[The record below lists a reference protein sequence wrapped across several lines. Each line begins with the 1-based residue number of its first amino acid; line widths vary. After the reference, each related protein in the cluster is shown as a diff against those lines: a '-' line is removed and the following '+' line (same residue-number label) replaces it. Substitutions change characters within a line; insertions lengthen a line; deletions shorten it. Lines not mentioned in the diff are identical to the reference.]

1 MNSYLSKEEEY
12 LLELLSRALSG
23 KPIKEKLLVEG
34 VNIQQVINMAKKHA
48 VLSLLY
54 DELPKETLT
63 EEQSRYIEKEC
74 KQISLQNYRLLFL
87 TKYVVGLLEEN
98 ELRVVVLKGVST
110 AKYYPVPEL
119 RKSGDVDL
127 LLLDTDKIGLV
138 KQILLTNGFKIYEE
152 QLANHHI
159 SFLSEEGISI
169 EIHTMLAEPFDNGK
183 INRYLDKMVK
193 DKQLETDTIYAM
205 ELELPVLSKAY
216 YAYELLLHMMQHF
229 LRSGFG
235 LKLLCDWVVFWQYPV
250 EENEKSTYLRL
261 LEESRVKGFSDL
273 VTQVCVKYLGMPKE
287 NVQWMNCMTEYPC
300 EEFMKEVIEAEE
312 FGKSEVERMVVL
324 QGTGLM
330 DFFKEFHHQMYLN
343 YPKVGKCFLLWPV
356 LWIMTLLR
364 FLRNN
369 KKVRNTS
376 TAAIIKEAKRR
387 SGLMKQLKLFQ

>member
-12 LLELLSRALSG
+12 LLGLLSRALSG

-152 QLANHHI
+152 QLANHHT

-193 DKQLETDTIYAM
+193 DKQLETDTLYAM

-300 EEFMKEVIEAEE
+300 EEFINEVIEAGE

-376 TAAIIKEAKRR
+376 TGAIIKEAKRR

>member
-1 MNSYLSKEEEY
+1 M
-12 LLELLSRALSG
+12 
-23 KPIKEKLLVEG
+23 
-34 VNIQQVINMAKKHA
+34 INMAKKHA
-48 VLSLLY
+48 VRSWLY

-193 DKQLETDTIYAM
+193 DKELETDTIYAM

-273 VTQVCVKYLGMPKE
+273 VTQTCVKYLGMPE
-287 NVQWMNCMTEYPC
+287 EEVQWMNCTIEYPC

-376 TAAIIKEAKRR
+376 TGAIIKEAKRR
-387 SGLMKQLKLFQ
+387 SRLMKQIKLFQ

>member
-12 LLELLSRALSG
+12 LLGLLSRALSG

-34 VNIQQVINMAKKHA
+34 ANIQQVINMAKKHA

-87 TKYVVGLLEEN
+87 TKYIVGLLEEN
-98 ELRVVVLKGVST
+98 GLKVVVLKGVST
-110 AKYYPVPEL
+110 AQYYPVPEL

-127 LLLDTDKIGLV
+127 LLPDTDKIGLI
-138 KQILLTNGFKIYEE
+138 KQIMLTNGFKIYEE

-183 INRYLDKMVK
+183 INRYLDEMVK
-193 DKQLETDTIYAM
+193 NKDFETDTVCAM
-205 ELELPVLSKAY
+205 GLELPVLSKSY

-250 EENEKSTYLRL
+250 EEDEKSTYLRL

-273 VTQVCVKYLGMPKE
+273 VTQTCVKYLGMPKE

-300 EEFMKEVIEAEE
+300 EEFINEVIEAEE

-376 TAAIIKEAKRR
+376 TGAIIKEAKRR
-387 SGLMKQLKLFQ
+387 SGLMKQIKLFQ

>member
-12 LLELLSRALSG
+12 LLGLLSRALSG

-34 VNIQQVINMAKKHA
+34 ANIQQVINMAKKHA

-54 DELPKETLT
+54 DELPEETLT
-63 EEQSRYIEKEC
+63 EVESRYIEKEC
-74 KQISLQNYRLLFL
+74 KQITLQNYRLLFL
-87 TKYVVGLLEEN
+87 TKYIVGLLEEN
-98 ELRVVVLKGVST
+98 KLRVVVLKGVST
-110 AKYYPVPEL
+110 AQYYPVPEL

-127 LLLDTDKIGLV
+127 LLLDADTIGLV

-183 INRYLDKMVK
+183 INRYLDKIVK
-193 DKQLETDTIYAM
+193 DKNLETDTIYTM
-205 ELELPVLSKAY
+205 GLELPVLSKAY

-250 EENEKSTYLRL
+250 EENEKSTYIRL

-273 VTQVCVKYLGMPKE
+273 VTQTGIKYLGMPE
-287 NVQWMNCMTEYPC
+287 EDVQWMNCTTEYPC
-300 EEFMKEVIEAEE
+300 EEFLKEVIEAEE

-330 DFFKEFHHQMYLN
+330 DLFKEFHHQMCLN
-343 YPKVGKCFLLWPV
+343 YPKAGKCFLLWPV

-376 TAAIIKEAKRR
+376 TGAIIKEAKRR

>member
-12 LLELLSRALSG
+12 LLGLLSRALSG
-23 KPIKEKLLVEG
+23 KQIKEKLLVEG
-34 VNIQQVINMAKKHA
+34 VNIQQVINMPKKHA

-193 DKQLETDTIYAM
+193 DKELETDTIYAM

-273 VTQVCVKYLGMPKE
+273 VTQTCVKYLGMPE
-287 NVQWMNCMTEYPC
+287 EEVQWMNCTIEYPC

-376 TAAIIKEAKRR
+376 TGAIIKEAKRR
-387 SGLMKQLKLFQ
+387 SRLMKQIKLFQ